1 MDPSIRS
8 SAPRAVNVR
17 FMRTEPALHEATQ
30 RFVESL
36 LRDVRVS
43 QFADL
48 KYASTLL
55 QKGTWFW
62 LPAGKSG
69 FLVMAPKSPIV
80 WMDEQGKVS
89 YKIPMRVG
97 KEWCEKGSVCLASL
111 NLSDGI
117 LRLEDMRSACGK
129 NIEGDPFSKRWDAL
143 LDFYRNSY
151 IQDSM
156 LQGGLVIE
164 PAVYS
169 ALESASEWNDMTPML
184 MIAQGET
191 FKKRVRVQIREKDTT
206 PVVQR
211 VYPPTR
217 EPSQLLKQKSARSSA
232 VPQNVGKAVS
242 VATAATATASAA
254 TATATATGKTV
265 AYVIPSKDFPDTYV
279 LYVND
284 ENKGFAAVQGLS
296 LSRSLRDASKT
307 SEKIPVNVTWNSEF
321 SSHEIVSI
329 LE

>member
-1 MDPSIRS
+1 
-8 SAPRAVNVR
+8 
-17 FMRTEPALHEATQ
+17 MRTEPALHEATQ

-151 IQDSM
+151 IQDSV

-169 ALESASEWNDMTPML
+169 PLESASEWNDMTPMM

-206 PVVQR
+206 PVVER
-211 VYPPTR
+211 IYPPTR
-217 EPSQLLKQKSARSSA
+217 EPSQLVKQKSVRRPAPAPAPAGAPVQQKERKPE
-232 VPQNVGKAVS
+232 V
-242 VATAATATASAA
+242 TAAAA
-254 TATATATGKTV
+254 AAAPTV

-279 LYVND
+279 LYVNGD
-284 ENKGFAAVQGLS
+284 NKGFAAVQGLS

-329 LE
+329 VE

>member
-8 SAPRAVNVR
+8 SAPRALQMR
-17 FMRTEPALHEATQ
+17 FVKTEPALHEATQ

-48 KYASTLL
+48 TYASTLL
-55 QKGTWFW
+55 QKGTWYW
-62 LPAGKSG
+62 IPGGKSG
-69 FLVMAPKSPIV
+69 FLVMAPKSPVV
-80 WMDEQGKVS
+80 WMEEQGKVS

-97 KEWCEKGSVCLASL
+97 KECCEKGSICLASL
-111 NLSDGI
+111 NMSDGI
-117 LRLEDMRSACGK
+117 LRLEDMRYASGK
-129 NIEGDPFSKRWDAL
+129 NIEGEPFSKRWDVL

-151 IQDSM
+151 VQDSL
-156 LQGGLVIE
+156 LQGGLTIE

-169 ALESASEWNDMTPML
+169 PLESARDWNETTPMF

-191 FKKRVRVQIREKDTT
+191 YRKRVRIQIRDKDTT
-206 PVVQR
+206 PIVER

-217 EPSQLLKQKSARSSA
+217 EPSQLVQTKKRPVERKRQPVAAPVA
-232 VPQNVGKAVS
+232 VPAP
-242 VATAATATASAA
+242 APLSAG
-254 TATATATGKTV
+254 TPD
-265 AYVIPSKDFPDTYV
+265 AYVIPSKEFPDTYV
-279 LYVND
+279 LYVKG

-296 LSRSLRDASKT
+296 LSRSLREASKT
-307 SEKIPVNVTWNSEF
+307 RDSIPVHVTWNAEF

-329 LE
+329 VE

>member
-17 FMRTEPALHEATQ
+17 FVRTEPALHEATQ
-30 RFVESL
+30 RVVESL
-36 LRDVRVS
+36 IRDVRVS

-55 QKGTWFW
+55 QKGTWYW
-62 LPAGKSG
+62 LPGGKGG

-80 WMDEQGKVS
+80 WMEEQGKVS

-97 KEWCEKGSVCLASL
+97 KEWSEKGTVCLASL
-111 NLSDGI
+111 NLTDGI
-117 LRLEDMRSACGK
+117 LRLEDMRVALGK
-129 NIEGDPFSKRWDAL
+129 NIEMDPFSKRWDAL

-151 IQDSM
+151 IQDSV
-156 LQGGLVIE
+156 LQGGLTIE

-169 ALESASEWNDMTPML
+169 PLESANQWDATTPMF

-191 FKKRVRVQIREKDTT
+191 FKKRVRVQIRDRDMT
-206 PVVQR
+206 PVVER

-217 EPSQLLKQKSARSSA
+217 EPSQLVKQKA
-232 VPQNVGKAVS
+232 VRRT
-242 VATAATATASAA
+242 VAAAPAPAPAA
-254 TATATATGKTV
+254 AAAAA
-265 AYVIPSKDFPDTYV
+265 AYVIPSKEFPDTYV
-279 LYVND
+279 LYVNG

-307 SEKIPVNVTWNSEF
+307 SEKIDVNVTWNTEF
-321 SSHEIVSI
+321 LSHEIVSI
-329 LE
+329 VE

>member
-8 SAPRAVNVR
+8 SAPRAINVR
-17 FMRTEPALHEATQ
+17 FAKTEPALHEATQ

-62 LPAGKSG
+62 LTGGKGG
-69 FLVMAPKSPIV
+69 FLVMAPNSPIV
-80 WMDEQGKVS
+80 WMEEQGKVS

-97 KEWCEKGSVCLASL
+97 KEWSALGSVCLASL
-111 NLSDGI
+111 QMSDGI
-117 LRLEDMRSACGK
+117 LRLEDMRCACGK
-129 NIEGDPFSKRWDAL
+129 NIEAEPFSKRWDAL

-151 IQDSM
+151 IVDTV
-156 LQGGLVIE
+156 LQGGITIE

-169 ALESASEWNDMTPML
+169 SLESAVSWNDTTPMI

-191 FKKRVRVQIREKDTT
+191 HRKRVRIQIRDKDTK
-206 PVVQR
+206 PVVER

-217 EPSQLLKQKSARSSA
+217 EPSQLVKE
-232 VPQNVGKAVS
+232 KAKGRVS
-242 VATAATATASAA
+242 VPKPKPAPTASAA
-254 TATATATGKTV
+254 TPNAPNANANKDTST
-265 AYVIPSKDFPDTYV
+265 YVIPSKEFPDTYV
-279 LYVND
+279 LFVQG
-284 ENKGFAAVQGLS
+284 ENKGFAAVQGLA

-307 SEKIPVNVTWNSEF
+307 SNKIPVTVAWNSEF

-329 LE
+329 T

>member
-8 SAPRAVNVR
+8 SAPRALQVR
-17 FMRTEPALHEATQ
+17 FVKTEPALHEATQ

-48 KYASTLL
+48 TYASTLL
-55 QKGTWFW
+55 QKGTWYW
-62 LPAGKSG
+62 IPGGKSG
-69 FLVMAPKSPIV
+69 FLVMAPKSPVV
-80 WMDEQGKVS
+80 WMEEQGKVS

-111 NLSDGI
+111 NMSDGV

-129 NIEGDPFSKRWDAL
+129 NIEGDPFSKRWDVL

-151 IQDSM
+151 VHDSL
-156 LQGGLVIE
+156 LQGGLTIE

-169 ALESASEWNDMTPML
+169 PLESARDWNETTPMF

-191 FKKRVRVQIREKDTT
+191 YRKRVRIQIRNKDMT
-206 PVVQR
+206 PIIER

-217 EPSQLLKQKSARSSA
+217 EPSQLVKTKKPVKPVKPA
-232 VPQNVGKAVS
+232 VAAP
-242 VATAATATASAA
+242 AATQLQENS
-254 TATATATGKTV
+254 V
-265 AYVIPSKDFPDTYV
+265 DAYVIPSKEFPDTYV
-279 LYVND
+279 LYVKGD
-284 ENKGFAAVQGLS
+284 NKGFAAVQGLS
-296 LSRSLRDASKT
+296 LSRSLREASKT
-307 SEKIPVNVTWNSEF
+307 SDKIPVHVTWNAEF

-329 LE
+329 VE

>member
-8 SAPRAVNVR
+8 SAPRAINVR
-17 FMRTEPALHEATQ
+17 FAKTEPALHEATQ

-62 LPAGKSG
+62 LTGGKGG
-69 FLVMAPKSPIV
+69 FLVMAPNSPIV
-80 WMDEQGKVS
+80 WMEEQGKVS

-97 KEWCEKGSVCLASL
+97 KEWSTLGSVCLASL
-111 NLSDGI
+111 QMSDGI
-117 LRLEDMRSACGK
+117 LRLEDMRCACGK
-129 NIEGDPFSKRWDAL
+129 NIESEPFSKRWDAL

-151 IQDSM
+151 IVDTV
-156 LQGGLVIE
+156 LQGGITIE

-169 ALESASEWNDMTPML
+169 SLESALSWNDTTPMI

-191 FKKRVRVQIREKDTT
+191 HRKRVRIQIRDKDTK
-206 PVVQR
+206 PVVER

-217 EPSQLLKQKSARSSA
+217 EPSQLVKEKVKGR
-232 VPQNVGKAVS
+232 VS
-242 VATAATATASAA
+242 VPRPKPTATTTAAPAPAPA
-254 TATATATGKTV
+254 V
-265 AYVIPSKDFPDTYV
+265 ANKDTSTYVIPSKEFPDTYV
-279 LYVND
+279 LFVEG
-284 ENKGFAAVQGLS
+284 ENKGFAAVQGLA

-307 SEKIPVNVTWNSEF
+307 SNKIPVTVAWNSEF

-329 LE
+329 SIT